1 MYSRPILQQMGTRPL
16 SSFHMRSLHSLHF
29 SLRAARGLV
38 PGLLVGL
45 ALLTAA
51 SANAEETAPA
61 ESPPSASEAEP
72 EATGAAEMAGREIYE
87 KVLDNR
93 FDAYTQD
100 LVMSS
105 GDRGGNI
112 QDTKM
117 AMKYLSFREMDK
129 RIISKS
135 IMKYHAPQ
143 DVRHLGYLVINKVD
157 GSEDQFV
164 YRPSSRRVRR
174 INLRGEAIFGTDFA
188 FEDIIPQELE
198 NATYAR
204 KPNSELNGIPVYVVE
219 VTPVEEQD
227 SEYSRFDVYVTQD
240 TFVAL
245 QVQYWDQD
253 GLHIKEL
260 TSDPE
265 SITLYEEKT
274 KDDPKK
280 IWVANSQKIRHLK
293 LETWTELTVDNLE
306 SSSKLKKKHFSEREL
321 ARGH

>member
-1 MYSRPILQQMGTRPL
+1 
-16 SSFHMRSLHSLHF
+16 
-29 SLRAARGLV
+29 V
-38 PGLLVGL
+38 PSLLVGL
-45 ALLTAA
+45 ALLTAVP
-51 SANAEETAPA
+51 ANAEETAPA
-61 ESPPSASEAEP
+61 ATPPSTGEAGA

-117 AMKYLSFREMDK
+117 AMKYLNYREMDK

-204 KPNSELNGIPVYVVE
+204 KPDSELNGIPVHVVE

-227 SEYSRFDVYVTQD
+227 SEYSKFDVYVTQD
-240 TFVAL
+240 TFATFL
-245 QVQYWDQD
+245 ETASRFD
-253 GLHIKEL
+253 GRSHVRTWLFGILYKKISEARRR
-260 TSDPE
+260 TKPRPARAAATTRSCTGA
-265 SITLYEEKT
+265 SITRR
-274 KDDPKK
+274 
-280 IWVANSQKIRHLK
+280 S
-293 LETWTELTVDNLE
+293 
-306 SSSKLKKKHFSEREL
+306 
-321 ARGH
+321 